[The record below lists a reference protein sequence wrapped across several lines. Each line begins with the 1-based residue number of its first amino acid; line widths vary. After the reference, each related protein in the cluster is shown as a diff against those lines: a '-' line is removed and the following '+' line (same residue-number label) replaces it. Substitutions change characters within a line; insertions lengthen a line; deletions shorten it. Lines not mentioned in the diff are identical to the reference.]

1 MSLLYQ
7 KHASRPLTL
16 DNRVEPDLYRDVF
29 PYTHVSRIEFDDTFL
44 VPRPADP
51 MFITDTTFRDGQ
63 QARPPYTVKQIA
75 RIYDLLHKLGGKS
88 GLIQASEFFMY
99 SPKDRKAI
107 EVCRSRGYR
116 FPRVTGWIRANMDD
130 LKIAHDMEFDEVGLL
145 TSMSDYHIFLKL
157 GKTREQAM
165 NDYLKVVTKA
175 LEWGIVPRCH
185 FEDVT
190 RADIYGFCLPF
201 ARKLMELSHEASMP
215 IKIRLCDTMGYGVP
229 FPGAALPRSVQRIVR
244 AFTDEAGVPGAWLEW
259 HGHNDFHKVLVNG
272 VTAWLYGC
280 GGVNGTLMGFG
291 ERTGNAPLEAL
302 VIDYIS
308 LTGND
313 EAADP
318 TVITEI
324 AQYFEKELDYRIPDN
339 YPFAGKDFNATSAG
353 IHVDGLAKNEEIY
366 NIFDTTKLL
375 NRSVPIIINDKA
387 GRAGVA
393 YWINQQFNLPPERQV
408 SKKHPAVGQ
417 IHTRIMA
424 AYEEGRNTSFSN
436 KEIKNLVRRF
446 MPELFDSEF
455 DQMKRIAGE
464 LASNLVE
471 RLARD
476 CQSTAD
482 SEALTA
488 QLQHFVRDYSFI
500 QYAYVTDVKGHSTAI
515 AISDPGDQKGY
526 KAFPIGFD
534 YSNRE
539 WFLQPMRTGKLHITN
554 VHQSQVTGQLI
565 ITVSTVIT
573 DANDEIIGVLG
584 ADIQL
589 EEIIRR
595 AESLEAEVPNSEEE

>member
-16 DNRVEPDLYRDVF
+16 DNRVEPELYRDVF

-313 EAADP
+313 GAADP

-366 NIFDTTKLL
+366 NIFDTTKIL

-393 YWINQQFNLPPERQV
+393 YWINQQFNLPPGRQV

-488 QLQHFVRDYSFI
+488 QLQHFVHDYSFI